1 MSRQFSSKK
10 RNSKTRKPKPLI
22 VIIAEGK
29 NVTETNYFK
38 SFQNQYASY
47 NIKLLSVGHETDP
60 KNMLERIEN
69 YWQKQ
74 ELNTENGD
82 MAFVVLDLDCDEK
95 KANLIKRLASKNVNS
110 RFIVSNPCFEVWFL
124 LHYKYSTH
132 SYLNGSELIG
142 ELKEFIPDYDK
153 TMDVSELLYN
163 NIDAAISNAYKL
175 KNHYD
180 SLGNKWP
187 SNDCN
192 PRTDVPIII
201 EYIK

>member
-10 RNSKTRKPKPLI
+10 RNSRVKTPKPLI

-60 KNMLERIEN
+60 KNMLERLED

-95 KANLIKRLASKNVNS
+95 KANLIKRLASKSFNS

-132 SYLNGSELIG
+132 SYLTGSELIND
-142 ELKEFIPDYDK
+142 LKTFIPDYDK
-153 TMDVSELLYN
+153 TMDVSELLYD

-175 KNHYD
+175 KDHYET
-180 SLGNKWP
+180 LGSKWP

-192 PRTDVPIII
+192 PRTDVPVII

>member
-10 RNSKTRKPKPLI
+10 RNLKIRKTKPIIL
-22 VIIAEGK
+22 IIAEGK

-38 SFQNQYASY
+38 SFQSQYANF
-47 NIKLLSVGHETDP
+47 NIRLLSVGHETDP
-60 KNMLERIEN
+60 KNMLEKIEE

-74 ELNTENGD
+74 ELSAENGD
-82 MAFVVLDLDCDEK
+82 VAFVVLDLDCDEK
-95 KANLIKRLASKNVNS
+95 KANLIKRLASKSVNS

-132 SYLNGSELIG
+132 SYLTGSELISD
-142 ELKEFIPDYDK
+142 LKAFIPDYDK
-153 TMDVSELLYN
+153 TMDVSSLLYS
-163 NIDAAISNAYKL
+163 NIDIAILNAYKL

-192 PRTDVPIII
+192 PHTDVPIII